1 MVTSEDENQSPEDLL
16 EAMRLRM
23 KEVASTWQSRA
34 TEEDYREEDG
44 GYYWNDEEH
53 VGEIF
58 ISERMIKKYL
68 LGEDIADPIEEW
80 FEDEEESE
88 EWREELKGY
97 SHYIITTSCRGF
109 TTTKDDTENPAVET
123 PRGNTFS
130 NEFKAWWNNFPLE
143 LLNEERAD
151 VFVMR

>member
-58 ISERMIKKYL
+58 ISERMIKKYS
-68 LGEDIADPIEEW
+68 LGEDVADPIEEW
-80 FEDEEESE
+80 FEDDITFERCEVRHRLLDGFRHASP
-88 EWREELKGY
+88 WYRQSGLGEL
-97 SHYIITTSCRGF
+97 
-109 TTTKDDTENPAVET
+109 
-123 PRGNTFS
+123 
-130 NEFKAWWNNFPLE
+130 
-143 LLNEERAD
+143 
-151 VFVMR
+151 